1 MSSIVHSRSEGVQE
15 LCEALGIGKYC
26 LNFTLVC
33 KPDSIVRLHVTYA
46 VTEEQVLGMAEV
58 FKKYTLEE
66 K

>member
-46 VTEEQVLGMAEV
+46 VTDDQMKAATEV
-58 FKKYTLEE
+58 FKKYKLEE